1 MNQKINSI
9 RTCSLRKAE
18 LLSKITSFLPLKF
31 EYANQIFQS
40 KSVNNSD
47 TCQWINLPF
56 NIFKLLLAVSFSS
69 NFASLFSVM
78 KDHLYFCNSNII
90 YFGHKEPI
98 KTQFFIDF
106 GVLRVKF
113 EKFLM
118 SILKR
123 QVNSSSIFALFSIAM
138 AHNFSGDF

>member
-69 NFASLFSVM
+69 NFASLFNVM

-90 YFGHKEPI
+90 YFGHKKPI

-106 GVLRVKF
+106 VLRVKF

-123 QVNSSSIFALFSIAM
+123 QVNSSSIFALFSIVM